1 MLVPAAGPPPTAP
14 PAAAARSLPDF
25 LDRALD
31 WVHLRLDL
39 FRPLD
44 QAPLLDPI
52 AMKATAELALA
63 CASLVRAGVRDT
75 RVTDMV
81 AACEETARSAAFRA
95 AIGDYPQLIHLFAP
109 VVGGLC
115 RCGLDDEGL
124 DELTAVLQSTYDQGY
139 VVAMERTPSQ
149 TMDLVAALD
158 ASRVRHGFPPM
169 EELLARSIVGRQP
182 PVGHLADADV
192 YDLTHVLFA
201 ACDMG
206 LGGRP
211 PLPPDTLRWS
221 TWATGALLRLYLA
234 ERDWDLVGELLLA
247 CRCLDITPEPVFSRA
262 WQALVGAQAGDGS
275 VPDGSFSASR
285 ASTRRGEER
294 RLYEFG
300 SNYHPTIV
308 AVEAAAL
315 ALDDRG

>member
-1 MLVPAAGPPPTAP
+1 MLVPAAGPPPTATRQA
-14 PAAAARSLPDF
+14 PAGSLPEF

-31 WVHLRLDL
+31 WVHGRLDL

-44 QAPLLDPI
+44 QAPLLDPV
-52 AMKATAELALA
+52 ALKATAELALA
-63 CASLVRAGVRDT
+63 CASMVRTGLRDA
-75 RVTDMV
+75 RVADLV
-81 AACEETARSAAFRA
+81 AACEETARSAAFRT
-95 AIGDYPQLIHLFAP
+95 AIPEYPQLIHLFAP
-109 VVGGLC
+109 VVGGLR
-115 RCGLDDEGL
+115 RCGLDDGGL
-124 DELTAVLQSTYDQGY
+124 DELTRVLQSTYDQGY
-139 VVAMERTPSQ
+139 VFAVERTPSQ
-149 TMDLVAALD
+149 TMDLASALD

-192 YDLTHVLFA
+192 YDLTHVLYA

-206 LGGRP
+206 LGPRP

-234 ERDWDLVGELLLA
+234 EGDWDLVGELLLA
-247 CRCLDITPEPVFSRA
+247 CRCLGVTPEPVFSRA
-262 WQALVGAQAGDGS
+262 WQALVGVQAADGS
-275 VPDGSFSASR
+275 VPDASYSPSR
-285 ASTRRGEER
+285 ASAQRGEER

-300 SNYHPTIV
+300 CNYHPTIV

-315 ALDDRG
+315 TLDDRG